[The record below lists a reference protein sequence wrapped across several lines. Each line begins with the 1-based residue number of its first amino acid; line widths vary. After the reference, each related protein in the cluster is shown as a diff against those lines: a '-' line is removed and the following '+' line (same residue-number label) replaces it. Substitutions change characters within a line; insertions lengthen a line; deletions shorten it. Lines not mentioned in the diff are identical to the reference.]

1 MGKDHRCQ
9 APLCCPRPEKGG
21 QEGSPRL
28 PVHPENGRHEDAADG
43 RHAADGHGR
52 LLHAHDAP
60 APAILHSRPDPCPAP
75 LATTAG
81 SAKAR
86 RYARHGHGRNG
97 YGRWGWTPRTE
108 GWRTQGWAAAA
119 ETYEPARTPAN
130 GHDGQARHAT
140 SAYGWC
146 PAGAPSAEPQVHANC
161 SQPPSPGDA
170 WTNGGSRRSS
180 STATGSARPGPG
192 AFDRHDACRG
202 PTAGAEADAWG
213 EAVPSHPA
221 HVPRPCGQDHRHAA

>member
-1 MGKDHRCQ
+1 M
-9 APLCCPRPEKGG
+9 
-21 QEGSPRL
+21 
-28 PVHPENGRHEDAADG
+28 
-43 RHAADGHGR
+43 
-52 LLHAHDAP
+52 
-60 APAILHSRPDPCPAP
+60 
-75 LATTAG
+75 
-81 SAKAR
+81 
-86 RYARHGHGRNG
+86 
-97 YGRWGWTPRTE
+97 GRWGWTPRTE

-130 GHDGQARHAT
+130 DHDGQARHAT

-146 PAGAPSAEPQVHANC
+146 PAGAPSAELQVHANC

-180 STATGSARPGPG
+180 
-192 AFDRHDACRG
+192 

-221 HVPRPCGQDHRHAA
+221 HVPRPRGQDHRHAA